1 MLMSVR
7 LVQLLKVSGPILV
20 TELGMLMSVSLVQ
33 LLKAPSS
40 IPVTELGRFIFDMAH
55 GLIGL

>member
-7 LVQLLKVSGPILV
+7 LVQSLKASYPILL

-33 LLKAPSS
+33 FLKAPSL

-55 GLIGL
+55 GFTVL